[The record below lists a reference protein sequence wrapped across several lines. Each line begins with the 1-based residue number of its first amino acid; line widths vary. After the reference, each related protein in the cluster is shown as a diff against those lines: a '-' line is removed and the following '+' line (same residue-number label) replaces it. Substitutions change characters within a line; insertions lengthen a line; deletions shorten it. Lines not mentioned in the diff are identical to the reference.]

1 MLRVDTYISVIGVI
15 TYLCSENVHSG
26 NEAGLFVSGMS
37 PSDYFQPFIDWA
49 DGFGLL
55 GLALVS
61 ASEAALQP
69 IPPDVLVIPMVVE
82 ADSFLSISII
92 VLVAT
97 FSSVFGAFIG
107 YAIGYY
113 GGIPILGK
121 FVSQTNI
128 NRLNSLTEKYGATGV
143 FIAAV
148 SPIPYKALA
157 WIAGAGR
164 MDLRLFALAG
174 FFGRSIRFGSIG
186 ILIGVYGESVKS
198 SLTWLNFSIMAIICI
213 IIFIPLI
220 NWWNSLDVEISQ

>member
-1 MLRVDTYISVIGVI
+1 M
-15 TYLCSENVHSG
+15 
-26 NEAGLFVSGMS
+26 SGMS

-61 ASEAALQP
+61 ASEAAFQP
-69 IPPDVLVIPMVVE
+69 IPPDVLVIPMVIE
-82 ADSFLSISII
+82 ANSVLGISLI
-92 VLVAT
+92 VLIAT
-97 FSSVFGAFIG
+97 LSSVFGAFFG

-113 GGIPILGK
+113 GGIPVLER
-121 FVSQTNI
+121 FVSVSNI
-128 NRLNSLTEKYGATGV
+128 NRLNFLIEKYGSLGV

-174 FFGRSIRFGSIG
+174 IFGRGIRFGSVGLLIG
-186 ILIGVYGESVKS
+186 IYGESVQS
-198 SLTWLNFSIMAIICI
+198 SLNWLNFTLISIVCI
-213 IIFIPLI
+213 IIFIPLVK
-220 NWWNSLDVEISQ
+220 WWKNMDTEVQH

>member
-1 MLRVDTYISVIGVI
+1 
-15 TYLCSENVHSG
+15 
-26 NEAGLFVSGMS
+26 MS

-61 ASEAALQP
+61 ASEAAFQP
-69 IPPDVLVIPMVVE
+69 IPPDVLVIPMVIE
-82 ADSFLSISII
+82 ANSVLGISLI
-92 VLVAT
+92 VLIAT
-97 FSSVFGAFIG
+97 LSSVFGAFFG

-113 GGIPILGK
+113 GGIPVLER
-121 FVSQTNI
+121 FVSVSNI
-128 NRLNSLTEKYGATGV
+128 NRLNFLIEKYGSLGV

-174 FFGRSIRFGSIG
+174 FFGRGIRFGSVG
-186 ILIGVYGESVKS
+186 LLIGVYGESVQS
-198 SLTWLNFSIMAIICI
+198 SLNWLNFTLISIVCI
-213 IIFIPLI
+213 IIFIPLLK
-220 NWWNSLDVEISQ
+220 WWKNMDIEVQH

>member
-1 MLRVDTYISVIGVI
+1 
-15 TYLCSENVHSG
+15 
-26 NEAGLFVSGMS
+26 MS

-61 ASEAALQP
+61 ASEAAFQP
-69 IPPDVLVIPMVVE
+69 IPPDVLVIPMVIE
-82 ADSFLSISII
+82 ANSVLGISLI
-92 VLVAT
+92 VLIAT
-97 FSSVFGAFIG
+97 LSSVFGAFFG

-113 GGIPILGK
+113 GGIPVLER
-121 FVSQTNI
+121 FVSVSNI
-128 NRLNSLTEKYGATGV
+128 NRLNFLIEKYGSLGV

-174 FFGRSIRFGSIG
+174 IFGRGIRFGSVG
-186 ILIGVYGESVKS
+186 LLIGVYGESVQS
-198 SLTWLNFSIMAIICI
+198 SLNWLNFTLISIVCI
-213 IIFIPLI
+213 IIFIPLVK
-220 NWWNSLDVEISQ
+220 WWKNMDIEVEH

>member
-1 MLRVDTYISVIGVI
+1 
-15 TYLCSENVHSG
+15 
-26 NEAGLFVSGMS
+26 MS

-61 ASEAALQP
+61 ASEAAFQP
-69 IPPDVLVIPMVVE
+69 IPPDVLVIPMVIE
-82 ADSFLSISII
+82 ANSLLGISLI
-92 VLVAT
+92 VLIAT
-97 FSSVFGAFIG
+97 LSSVFGAFFG

-113 GGIPILGK
+113 GGIPVLER
-121 FVSQTNI
+121 FVSVSNI
-128 NRLNSLTEKYGATGV
+128 NRLNFLIEKYGSLGV

-174 FFGRSIRFGSIG
+174 IFGRGIRFGSVGLLIG
-186 ILIGVYGESVKS
+186 IYGESVQS
-198 SLTWLNFSIMAIICI
+198 SLNWLNFTLISIVCI
-213 IIFIPLI
+213 IIFIPLVK
-220 NWWNSLDVEISQ
+220 WWKNMDIEVQH

>member
-1 MLRVDTYISVIGVI
+1 
-15 TYLCSENVHSG
+15 
-26 NEAGLFVSGMS
+26 MS

-61 ASEAALQP
+61 SSEAAFQP
-69 IPPDVLVIPMVVE
+69 IPPDVLVIPMVIE
-82 ADSFLSISII
+82 ANSVLGISLI
-92 VLVAT
+92 VLIAT
-97 FSSVFGAFIG
+97 LSSVFGAFFG

-113 GGIPILGK
+113 GGIPVLER
-121 FVSQTNI
+121 FVSVSNI
-128 NRLNSLTEKYGATGV
+128 NRLNFLIEKYGSLGV

-174 FFGRSIRFGSIG
+174 IFGRGIRFGSVG
-186 ILIGVYGESVKS
+186 LLIGVYGESVQS
-198 SLTWLNFSIMAIICI
+198 SLNWFNFTLISIVCI
-213 IIFIPLI
+213 IIFIPLVK
-220 NWWNSLDVEISQ
+220 WWKNMDIEVQY

>member
-1 MLRVDTYISVIGVI
+1 MS
-15 TYLCSENVHSG
+15 S
-26 NEAGLFVSGMS
+26 MS

-61 ASEAALQP
+61 ASEAAFQP
-69 IPPDVLVIPMVVE
+69 IPPDVLVIPMVIE
-82 ADSFLSISII
+82 ANSVLGISLI
-92 VLVAT
+92 VLIAT
-97 FSSVFGAFIG
+97 LSSVFGAFFG

-113 GGIPILGK
+113 GGIPVLER
-121 FVSQTNI
+121 FVSVSNI
-128 NRLNSLTEKYGATGV
+128 NRLNFLIEKYGSLGV

-174 FFGRSIRFGSIG
+174 IFGRGIRFGSVG
-186 ILIGVYGESVKS
+186 LLIGVYGESVQS
-198 SLTWLNFSIMAIICI
+198 SLNWLNFTLISIVCI
-213 IIFIPLI
+213 IIFIPLVK
-220 NWWNSLDVEISQ
+220 WWKNMDIEVQH

>member
-1 MLRVDTYISVIGVI
+1 
-15 TYLCSENVHSG
+15 
-26 NEAGLFVSGMS
+26 MS

-61 ASEAALQP
+61 ASEAAFQP
-69 IPPDVLVIPMVVE
+69 IPPDVLVIPMVIE
-82 ADSFLSISII
+82 ANSALGISLI

-97 FSSVFGAFIG
+97 LSSVFGAFFG

-113 GGIPILGK
+113 GGIPLLER
-121 FVSQTNI
+121 FVSDSNI
-128 NRLNSLTEKYGATGV
+128 NRLNFLIEKYGSLGV

-174 FFGRSIRFGSIG
+174 IFGRGIRFGSVG
-186 ILIGVYGESVKS
+186 FLIGVYGESVQS
-198 SLTWLNFSIMAIICI
+198 SLNWLNFTLISILCI
-213 IIFIPLI
+213 IIFIPLLK
-220 NWWNSLDVEISQ
+220 WWKNMDTEAKNEI

>member
-1 MLRVDTYISVIGVI
+1 
-15 TYLCSENVHSG
+15 
-26 NEAGLFVSGMS
+26 MS

-61 ASEAALQP
+61 ASEAAFQP
-69 IPPDVLVIPMVVE
+69 IPPDVLVIPMVIE
-82 ADSFLSISII
+82 ANSVLGISLI
-92 VLVAT
+92 VLIAT
-97 FSSVFGAFIG
+97 LSSVFGAFFG

-113 GGIPILGK
+113 GGIPVLER
-121 FVSQTNI
+121 FVSVSNI
-128 NRLNSLTEKYGATGV
+128 NRLNFLIEKYGSLGV

-174 FFGRSIRFGSIG
+174 IFGRGIRFGSVG
-186 ILIGVYGESVKS
+186 LLIGVYGESVQS
-198 SLTWLNFSIMAIICI
+198 SLNWLNFTLISIVCI
-213 IIFIPLI
+213 IIFIPLVK
-220 NWWNSLDVEISQ
+220 WWKNMDIEVQH

>member
-1 MLRVDTYISVIGVI
+1 
-15 TYLCSENVHSG
+15 
-26 NEAGLFVSGMS
+26 MS

-61 ASEAALQP
+61 ASEAAFQP
-69 IPPDVLVIPMVVE
+69 IPPDVLVIPMVIE
-82 ADSFLSISII
+82 ANSVLGISLI
-92 VLVAT
+92 VLIAT
-97 FSSVFGAFIG
+97 LSSVFGAFFG

-113 GGIPILGK
+113 GGIPVLER
-121 FVSQTNI
+121 FVSVSNI
-128 NRLNSLTEKYGATGV
+128 NRLNFLMEKYGSLGV

-174 FFGRSIRFGSIG
+174 IFGRGIRFGSVGLLIG
-186 ILIGVYGESVKS
+186 IYGESVQS
-198 SLTWLNFSIMAIICI
+198 SLNWLNFTLISIVCI
-213 IIFIPLI
+213 IIFIPLVK
-220 NWWNSLDVEISQ
+220 WWKNMDIEVQH

>member
-1 MLRVDTYISVIGVI
+1 
-15 TYLCSENVHSG
+15 
-26 NEAGLFVSGMS
+26 MS

-61 ASEAALQP
+61 ASEAAFQP
-69 IPPDVLVIPMVVE
+69 IPPDVLVIPMVIE
-82 ADSFLSISII
+82 ANSALGISLI

-97 FSSVFGAFIG
+97 LSSVFGAFFG

-113 GGIPILGK
+113 GGIPLLER
-121 FVSQTNI
+121 FVSDSNI
-128 NRLNSLTEKYGATGV
+128 NRLNFLIEKYGSLGV

-157 WIAGAGR
+157 WIAGAGK

-174 FFGRSIRFGSIG
+174 IFGRGIRFGSVG
-186 ILIGVYGESVKS
+186 FLIGVYGESVQS
-198 SLTWLNFSIMAIICI
+198 SLNWLNFTLISILCI
-213 IIFIPLI
+213 IIFIPLLK
-220 NWWNSLDVEISQ
+220 WWKNMDTEAKHEI